1 MGRQPWTGSLSQV
14 EVVVRVFLSGPMG
27 SGKST
32 VAKLVAERLGL
43 RAVDLDAEIERRA
56 DKPIP
61 QIFADEGER
70 AFRTLE
76 RAVAAELA
84 QADGIVVALGGG
96 TVAHRETRRALLRA
110 GLVITLDAHI
120 DELVARVGQG
130 QGRPLLA
137 GADVRAR
144 LQEVLEERA
153 GWYAECHARI
163 ATSGKPPEQVASEV
177 EAVCR
182 RRPIV
187 VPLLERTY
195 RVEVGAGLRNEL
207 PAQLARLTS
216 TGSALIVSDQT
227 VGPLW
232 ADAIGHAVSGSLKQ
246 LAQVR
251 IPPGEEHK
259 GIRTVESIW
268 DAALEAALDRGSA
281 FLGVGGGVVGD
292 LTGFAAA
299 TFLRGVPVGHV
310 PTTLLAMVD
319 SAVGG
324 KTGFD
329 TRHGKNLVG
338 AFHQPSF
345 VVCDTDVLSTLPPRE
360 VRAGFAEVVKS
371 AWIAGEHAVAA
382 LERDR
387 AALLAG
393 DMAAT
398 TAAIRMAVELKAQV
412 VTEDEREGDYRAVLN
427 LGHTVGHGIE
437 AAADYTGFL
446 HGEAV
451 ALGMVA
457 AFRLARRFGD
467 ATAEHAERMTRLLAG
482 IGLPTDLDAALTPK
496 ALSFLGSDKKR
507 RGASLTL
514 VLPAA
519 PGEVALRK
527 VPLADVVAALS
538 T

>member
-1 MGRQPWTGSLSQV
+1 M
-14 EVVVRVFLSGPMG
+14 RVFLSGPMG

-76 RAVAAELA
+76 REIAAELMRTGDVA
-84 QADGIVVALGGG
+84 VALGGG
-96 TVAHRETRRALLRA
+96 TVAHRETRRALLQA
-110 GLVITLDAHI
+110 GTLITLHA
-120 DELVARVGQG
+120 ELEELAARVGQG
-130 QGRPLLA
+130 EGRPLLS
-137 GADVRAR
+137 GSDVRAR
-144 LQEVLEERA
+144 LQEVIEER
-153 GWYAECHARI
+153 GPWYAECHARI
-163 ATSGKPPEQVASEV
+163 ATSGKTPQEVATEV
-177 EAVCR
+177 ERVCR
-182 RRPIV
+182 RQPIV

-195 RVEVGAGLRNEL
+195 RVEVGAGLRSEL
-207 PAQLARLTS
+207 PARLAAITS

-232 ADAIGHAVSGSLKQ
+232 ADGIAKLVSGSLKQ
-246 LAQVR
+246 LAEVR
-251 IPPGEEHK
+251 IPAGEEHK
-259 GIRTVESIW
+259 TIRTVESIW
-268 DAALEAALDRGSA
+268 DSALEAGLDRGSA
-281 FLGVGGGVVGD
+281 FLGIGGGVVGD
-292 LTGFAAA
+292 LAGFAAA

-345 VVCDTDVLSTLPPRE
+345 VLCDTDVLSTLPSRE
-360 VRAGFAEVVKS
+360 LRAGFAEVVKS
-371 AWIAGEHAVAA
+371 AWIAGEEAVAA

-393 DMAAT
+393 DIAAT
-398 TAAIRMAVELKAQV
+398 AAAIRMSVGLKAKV
-412 VTEDEREGDYRAVLN
+412 VTEDEREGDYRAILN

-437 AAADYTGFL
+437 AAAEYTGFL

-467 ATAEHAERMTRLLAG
+467 ATAEQAERMTRLLAG
-482 IGLPTDLDAALTPK
+482 IGLPTDLDAVLTPK

-507 RGASLTL
+507 RGATLTL

-519 PGEVALRK
+519 PGQVALRK
-527 VPLADVVAALS
+527 VPLADVVAALGN
-538 T
+538 